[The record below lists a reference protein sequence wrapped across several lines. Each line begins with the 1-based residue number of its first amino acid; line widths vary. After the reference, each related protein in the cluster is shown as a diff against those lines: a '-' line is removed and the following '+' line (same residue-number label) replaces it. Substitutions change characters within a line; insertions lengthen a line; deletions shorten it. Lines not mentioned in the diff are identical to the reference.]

1 MGGTTVNIYLDAMG
15 GDHAPY
21 EIVKGAVDAVKEYN
35 VVITLVG
42 KSSAVK
48 AELSKYNYPEDNI
61 KILHAETVI
70 ENTEEPAMA
79 IRRKPDSSL
88 VVALDEMKNKE
99 NAVLISAGSTG
110 ALLSGGL
117 LKLGRIKG
125 IKRPALAATL
135 PKNDGVFLLIDTG
148 ANADCKPEYLVQFAE
163 LGKIY
168 SENVLGKTNPG
179 VGIINIGTEAK
190 KGNSLVKAAYELL
203 EASNLNFLGNV
214 EARDIP
220 ETEADV
226 LVCDG
231 FTGNIVLKLTEGIAA
246 YLLQGIKKSI
256 MSDTKGKIGGM
267 LIKEN
272 LRNFKKQFDYA
283 EYGGAPFLGVKG
295 GIIKAHGS
303 SDAFAIKNAI
313 RQSIRFIENDVL
325 KKITENAKNM
335 EE

>member
-1 MGGTTVNIYLDAMG
+1 LNIFLDAMG
-15 GDHAPY
+15 GDHAPH
-21 EIVKGAVDAVKEYN
+21 EIVKGAIDAVKEYD
-35 VVITLVG
+35 VKLTLVG
-42 KSSAVK
+42 RREAIEE
-48 AELSKYNYPEDNI
+48 ELSKYDYPNDKIE
-61 KILHAETVI
+61 ILHAETVI

-88 VVALDEMKNKE
+88 VVALDEMKNRE

-135 PKNDGVFLLIDTG
+135 PKSEGVFVLIDTG
-148 ANADCKPEYLVQFAE
+148 ANADCKPEYLEQCAQ

-179 VGIINIGTEAK
+179 IGLINIGAEAK

-203 EASNLNFLGNV
+203 EAGEFNFLGNV

-220 ETEADV
+220 ETKADV

-231 FTGNIVLKLTEGIAA
+231 FTGNIVLKLTEGIAE
-246 YLLQGIKKSI
+246 YLLKGMKTSI
-256 MSDTKGKIGGM
+256 MSNTKGKIGGM
-267 LIKEN
+267 TGDTLGALCELSELVYLIFYS
-272 LRNFKKQFDYA
+272 LVLY
-283 EYGGAPFLGVKG
+283 
-295 GIIKAHGS
+295 
-303 SDAFAIKNAI
+303 
-313 RQSIRFIENDVL
+313 SIGR
-325 KKITENAKNM
+325 
-335 EE
+335 

>member
-1 MGGTTVNIYLDAMG
+1 MNIFLDAMG

-21 EIVKGAVDAVKEYN
+21 EIVKGAIDAVTEYD
-35 VVITLVG
+35 VKLTLVG
-42 KSSAVK
+42 RSQAILE
-48 AELSKYNYPEDNI
+48 ELSKYEYPKDKIE
-61 KILHAETVI
+61 ILHAETVI

-88 VVALDEMKNKE
+88 VVALDEMKNRE

-135 PKNDGVFLLIDTG
+135 PKSDGVFVLIDTG
-148 ANADCKPEYLVQFAE
+148 ANVDCKPEYLEQFAQ

-179 VGIINIGTEAK
+179 IGLINIGAEAK

-203 EASNLNFLGNV
+203 EAGEFNFLGNV
-214 EARDIP
+214 EARDIL
-220 ETEADV
+220 ETKADV

-231 FTGNIVLKLTEGIAA
+231 FTGNIVLKLTEGIAG
-246 YLLQGIKKSI
+246 YLLKGIKTSI
-256 MSDTKGKIGGM
+256 MSNTKGKIGGM
-267 LIKEN
+267 LIKDN
-272 LRNFKKQFDYA
+272 LRNFRKQFDYA

-303 SDAFAIKNAI
+303 SDAFAIKNAV
-313 RQSIRFIENDVL
+313 RQSIKFIENDVL
-325 KKITENAKNM
+325 QKITDNAKNR
-335 EE
+335 EA

>member
-1 MGGTTVNIYLDAMG
+1 MNIFLDAMG

-21 EIVKGAVDAVKEYN
+21 EIIKGAIDAIKEYD
-35 VVITLVG
+35 VSLTLVG
-42 KSSAVK
+42 QRSVIE
-48 AELSKYNYPEDNI
+48 AELSKYEYPTDKIE
-61 KILHAETVI
+61 ILHAETVI

-88 VVALDEMKNKE
+88 VVALDEMKNRE

-135 PKNDGVFLLIDTG
+135 PKSDGVFVLIDTG
-148 ANADCKPEYLVQFAE
+148 ANADCKPEYLEQFAQ

-168 SENVLGKTNPG
+168 SENVLGKKNPG
-179 VGIINIGTEAK
+179 IGLVNIGAEAK
-190 KGNSLVKAAYELL
+190 KGNSLVKASYELL
-203 EASNLNFLGNV
+203 AAGEFNFLGNV

-220 ETEADV
+220 ETKADV

-231 FTGNIVLKLTEGIAA
+231 FTGNIVLKLTEGIAE
-246 YLLQGIKKSI
+246 YLLKGIKTSI
-256 MSDTKGKIGGM
+256 MSNSKGKIGGM
-267 LIKEN
+267 LIKGN
-272 LRNFKKQFDYA
+272 LKSFKKQFDYA

-313 RQSIRFIENDVL
+313 RQSIKFIENDVL
-325 KKITENAKNM
+325 QKITDNVKKM
-335 EE
+335 EA

>member
-1 MGGTTVNIYLDAMG
+1 MNIFLDAMG
-15 GDHAPY
+15 GDYAPC
-21 EIVKGAVDAVKEYN
+21 EIVKGAIDAVKEYD
-35 VVITLVG
+35 VALTLVG
-42 KSSAVK
+42 RRSVIED
-48 AELSKYNYPEDNI
+48 ELSKYDYPKDKIE
-61 KILHAETVI
+61 ILHAETVI

-88 VVALDEMKNKE
+88 VVALDEMKKRE

-110 ALLSGGL
+110 ALLAGGL

-135 PKNDGVFLLIDTG
+135 PKSDGVFLLIDTG
-148 ANADCKPEYLVQFAE
+148 ANADCKPEYLEQFAQ

-179 VGIINIGTEAK
+179 IGLINIGAEAK

-203 EASNLNFLGNV
+203 EAGEFNFLGNV

-220 ETEADV
+220 ETKADV

-246 YLLQGIKKSI
+246 YLLKGMKTSI
-256 MSDTKGKIGGM
+256 MSNTKGKIGGL
-267 LIKEN
+267 LIKDN
-272 LRNFKKQFDYA
+272 LKDFKKQFDYA

-303 SDAFAIKNAI
+303 SDAFAIKNAV

-325 KKITENAKNM
+325 QKITENAKNM
-335 EE
+335 EA

>member
-1 MGGTTVNIYLDAMG
+1 MNIFLDAMG

-21 EIVKGAVDAVKEYN
+21 EIVKGAIDAVKEYD
-35 VVITLVG
+35 VSLTLVG
-42 KSSAVK
+42 QKSVIED
-48 AELSKYNYPEDNI
+48 ELSKYEYPTDKIE
-61 KILHAETVI
+61 ILHAETVI

-88 VVALDEMKNKE
+88 VVALDEMKNRE

-125 IKRPALAATL
+125 IKRPALAAML
-135 PKNDGVFLLIDTG
+135 PKSDGVFVLIDTG
-148 ANADCKPEYLVQFAE
+148 ANADCKPEYLEQFAQ

-168 SENVLGKTNPG
+168 AENVLGKKNPG
-179 VGIINIGTEAK
+179 IGLINIGAEAK
-190 KGNSLVKAAYELL
+190 KGNSLVKASYELL
-203 EASNLNFLGNV
+203 EAGEFNFLGNV
-214 EARDIP
+214 EARDIL
-220 ETEADV
+220 ETKADV

-231 FTGNIVLKLTEGIAA
+231 FTGNIVLKLTEGIAE
-246 YLLQGIKKSI
+246 YLLKGIKTSI
-256 MSDTKGKIGGM
+256 MSNSKGKIGGM
-267 LIKEN
+267 LIKGN
-272 LRNFKKQFDYA
+272 LKSFKKQFDYA

-313 RQSIRFIENDVL
+313 RQSIKFIENDVL
-325 KKITENAKNM
+325 QKITDNVKKM
-335 EE
+335 EA

>member
-1 MGGTTVNIYLDAMG
+1 MNIFLDAMG
-15 GDHAPY
+15 GDHAPS
-21 EIVKGAVDAVKEYN
+21 EIVKGAIAAVKEYN
-35 VVITLVG
+35 VKLTLVG
-42 KSSAVK
+42 RRQAIEE
-48 AELSKYNYPEDNI
+48 ELSKYDYPNDKIE
-61 KILHAETVI
+61 ILHAETVI

-88 VVALDEMKNKE
+88 VVALDEMKHKE

-135 PKNDGVFLLIDTG
+135 PKNDGVVVLIDTG
-148 ANADCKPEYLVQFAE
+148 ANVDCKPEYLEQFAQ

-179 VGIINIGTEAK
+179 IGLINIGAEAK

-203 EASNLNFLGNV
+203 EAGEFNFLGNV

-220 ETEADV
+220 ETKADV

-246 YLLQGIKKSI
+246 YLLKGMKTSI
-256 MSDTKGKIGGM
+256 MSNTKGKIGGM
-267 LIKEN
+267 LIKDN
-272 LRNFKKQFDYA
+272 LKSFKKQFDYA

-303 SDAFAIKNAI
+303 SDAFAIKNAV
-313 RQSIRFIENDVL
+313 RQSIKFIENDVL
-325 KKITENAKNM
+325 QKITENAKNR
-335 EE
+335 EA

>member
-1 MGGTTVNIYLDAMG
+1 MNIFLDAMG

-21 EIVKGAVDAVKEYN
+21 EIVKGAIDAVKEYD
-35 VVITLVG
+35 VSLTLVG
-42 KSSAVK
+42 QKSAIE
-48 AELSKYNYPEDNI
+48 AELSKYEYPIDKIE
-61 KILHAETVI
+61 ILHAETVI

-88 VVALDEMKNKE
+88 VVALDEMKKRE

-135 PKNDGVFLLIDTG
+135 PKSDGVFVLIDTG
-148 ANADCKPEYLVQFAE
+148 ANADCKPEYLEQFAQ

-168 SENVLGKTNPG
+168 SENVLGKKNPG
-179 VGIINIGTEAK
+179 IGLINIGAEAK
-190 KGNSLVKAAYELL
+190 KGNSLVKASYELL
-203 EASNLNFLGNV
+203 EAGEFNFLGNV

-220 ETEADV
+220 ETKADV

-231 FTGNIVLKLTEGIAA
+231 FTGNIVLKLTEGIAE
-246 YLLQGIKKSI
+246 YLLKGIKTSI
-256 MSDTKGKIGGM
+256 MSNSKGKIGGM
-267 LIKEN
+267 LIKDN
-272 LRNFKKQFDYA
+272 LKSFKKQFDYA

-313 RQSIRFIENDVL
+313 RQSIKFIENDVL
-325 KKITENAKNM
+325 QKITDNVKKM
-335 EE
+335 EA

>member
-1 MGGTTVNIYLDAMG
+1 MNIFLDAMG

-21 EIVKGAVDAVKEYN
+21 EIVKGAIDAVNAYG
-35 VVITLVG
+35 VALTLVG
-42 KSSAVK
+42 REAAIK
-48 AELSKYNYPEDNI
+48 AELSKYTYPED
-61 KILHAETVI
+61 KITILNADTVI

-79 IRRKPDSSL
+79 IRHKTDSSL
-88 VVALDEMKNKE
+88 VVALEAMKTLE

-110 ALLSGGL
+110 ALLAGGL

-135 PKNDGVFLLIDTG
+135 PKADGVFLLVDTG
-148 ANADCKPEYLVQFAE
+148 ANTDCKPEYLEQFAL

-168 SENVLGKTNPG
+168 AENVLGKTNPG
-179 VGIINIGTEAK
+179 VGLINIGVEAK

-203 EASNLNFLGNV
+203 EAGDFNFLGNV

-220 ETEADV
+220 ETEADI

-231 FTGNIVLKLTEGIAA
+231 FTGNIVLKLTEGVVGF
-246 YLLQGIKKSI
+246 LLKGIKTSI
-256 MSDTKGKIGGM
+256 MSNIKGKIGGF
-267 LIKEN
+267 LIKNN
-272 LRNFKKQFDYA
+272 LKEFKKQFDYT

-303 SDAFAIKNAI
+303 SNAYAIKNAVG
-313 RQSIRFIENDVL
+313 QSIKFIENDVL
-325 KKITENAKNM
+325 KKITENAGKI
-335 EE
+335 EL

>member
-1 MGGTTVNIYLDAMG
+1 MNIFLDAMG

-21 EIVKGAVDAVKEYN
+21 EIVKGAIDAVIEYD
-35 VVITLVG
+35 VKLTLVG
-42 KSSAVK
+42 RSQAILE
-48 AELSKYNYPEDNI
+48 ELSKYEYPKDKIE
-61 KILHAETVI
+61 ILHAETVI

-88 VVALDEMKNKE
+88 VVALDEMKNRE

-125 IKRPALAATL
+125 IKRPALAVTL
-135 PKNDGVFLLIDTG
+135 PKSDGVFVLIDTG
-148 ANADCKPEYLVQFAE
+148 ANVDCKPEYLEQFAQ

-179 VGIINIGTEAK
+179 IGLINIGAEAK

-203 EASNLNFLGNV
+203 EAGEFNFLGNV

-220 ETEADV
+220 ETKADV

-231 FTGNIVLKLTEGIAA
+231 FTGNIVLKLTEGIAG
-246 YLLQGIKKSI
+246 YLLKGIKTSI
-256 MSDTKGKIGGM
+256 MSNTKGKIGGM
-267 LIKEN
+267 LIKDN
-272 LRNFKKQFDYA
+272 LRNFRKQFDYA

-303 SDAFAIKNAI
+303 SDAFAIKNAV
-313 RQSIRFIENDVL
+313 RQSIKFIENDVL
-325 KKITENAKNM
+325 QKITDNAKNR
-335 EE
+335 EA

>member
-1 MGGTTVNIYLDAMG
+1 MNIFLDAMG

-21 EIVKGAVDAVKEYN
+21 EIVKGAIDAVTEYD
-35 VVITLVG
+35 VKLTLVG
-42 KSSAVK
+42 RSQAILE
-48 AELSKYNYPEDNI
+48 ELSKYEYPKDKIE
-61 KILHAETVI
+61 ILHAETVI

-88 VVALDEMKNKE
+88 VVALDEMKNRE

-135 PKNDGVFLLIDTG
+135 PKSDGVFVLIDTG
-148 ANADCKPEYLVQFAE
+148 ANVDCKPEYLEQFAQ

-179 VGIINIGTEAK
+179 IGLINIGAEAK

-203 EASNLNFLGNV
+203 EAGEFNFLGNV

-220 ETEADV
+220 ETKADV

-231 FTGNIVLKLTEGIAA
+231 FTGNIVLKLTEGIAG
-246 YLLQGIKKSI
+246 YLLKGIKTSI
-256 MSDTKGKIGGM
+256 MSNTKGKIGGM

-272 LRNFKKQFDYA
+272 LRNFRKQFDYA

-303 SDAFAIKNAI
+303 SDAFAIKNAV
-313 RQSIRFIENDVL
+313 RQSIKFIENDVL
-325 KKITENAKNM
+325 QKITDNAKNR
-335 EE
+335 EA

>member
-1 MGGTTVNIYLDAMG
+1 LNIFLDAMG

-21 EIVKGAVDAVKEYN
+21 EIVKGAIDAVTEYD
-35 VVITLVG
+35 VKLTLVG
-42 KSSAVK
+42 RSQAILE
-48 AELSKYNYPEDNI
+48 ELSKYEYPKDKIE
-61 KILHAETVI
+61 ILHAETVI

-88 VVALDEMKNKE
+88 VVALDEMKNRE

-135 PKNDGVFLLIDTG
+135 PKSDGVFVLIDTG
-148 ANADCKPEYLVQFAE
+148 ANVDCKPEYLEQFAQ

-179 VGIINIGTEAK
+179 IGLINIGAEAK

-203 EASNLNFLGNV
+203 EAGEFNFLGNV

-220 ETEADV
+220 ETKADV

-231 FTGNIVLKLTEGIAA
+231 FTGNIVLKLTEGIAG
-246 YLLQGIKKSI
+246 YLLKGIKTSI
-256 MSDTKGKIGGM
+256 MSNTKGKIGGM
-267 LIKEN
+267 LIKDN
-272 LRNFKKQFDYA
+272 LRNFRKQFDYA

-303 SDAFAIKNAI
+303 SDAFAIKNAV
-313 RQSIRFIENDVL
+313 RQSIKFIENDVL
-325 KKITENAKNM
+325 QKITDNAKNR
-335 EE
+335 EA

>member
-1 MGGTTVNIYLDAMG
+1 LNIFLDAMG

-21 EIVKGAVDAVKEYN
+21 EIVKGAIDAVTEYD
-35 VVITLVG
+35 VKLTLVG
-42 KSSAVK
+42 RSQAILE
-48 AELSKYNYPEDNI
+48 ELSKYEYPKDKIE
-61 KILHAETVI
+61 ILHAETVI

-88 VVALDEMKNKE
+88 VVALDEMKNRE

-135 PKNDGVFLLIDTG
+135 PKSDGVFVLIDTG
-148 ANADCKPEYLVQFAE
+148 ANVDCKPEYLEQFAQ

-179 VGIINIGTEAK
+179 IGLINIGAEAK

-203 EASNLNFLGNV
+203 EAGEFNFLGNV

-220 ETEADV
+220 ETKADV

-231 FTGNIVLKLTEGIAA
+231 FTGNIVLKLTEGIAG
-246 YLLQGIKKSI
+246 YLLKGIKTSI
-256 MSDTKGKIGGM
+256 MSNTKGKIGGM

-272 LRNFKKQFDYA
+272 LRNFRKQFDYA

-303 SDAFAIKNAI
+303 SDAFAIKNAV
-313 RQSIRFIENDVL
+313 RQSIKFIENDVL
-325 KKITENAKNM
+325 QKITDNAKNR
-335 EE
+335 EA